1 MAARTDNTTN
11 QRALAARSGT
21 RSRATGRSAARTN
34 ANRPSTSN
42 AVSVDEDR
50 RAAAAAMLEEEQ
62 GQRPGK
68 TRLDRNMPL
77 ALVKGQ
83 ESIKE
88 ALLLGA
94 VDVEMGG
101 VAIAGRRGTAKSIMA
116 RGLHQLLPPIEVV
129 KGSYCNAD
137 PTKPRE
143 WEDGLIDIVGDVS
156 SMETEVRSCPFV
168 QVPLGV
174 TEDRLVGTVDIE
186 ESIKQGQ
193 TVFQPGLLAQA
204 HRGVLYVDEI
214 NLLDDGI
221 TNLLL
226 SILADGRNIVERE
239 GISVSHP
246 CKPLLIATY
255 NPEEGG
261 LREHLL
267 DRIAVTLSADRELTP
282 EERVEAVLTAND
294 FQDDMSGSLKSA
306 EDLTDELRTQIVFAR
321 EYLKDVEISDEQYKY
336 LVEECIRGKVQGH
349 RAELYAS
356 RVARASAALEGRDF
370 VSPEDLKKAVKL
382 VIVPRLKEVNMNPPD
397 EEEPPP
403 PPPPPPPEDMMDQEE
418 QEEQDEAEEQ
428 DEEDEGEDDEMPDE
442 IPEEFIIDTEGVIM
456 DQDVLKF
463 SQSMQK
469 AQGKAGRAKTLI
481 FSNDR
486 GRYIKPVLPK
496 GNQVKMA
503 VDATLR
509 ASAPF
514 QKARRAR
521 APEGTERTV
530 FVEKSDMRA
539 KKLAR
544 KAGALV
550 IFVVD
555 ASGSMALNRMSSA
568 KGAGMR
574 LLAES
579 YTSRDQV
586 CIIPFCG
593 EEAQVLMPPTK
604 SIAMARNRLD
614 RLPCGGGSPL
624 AHGISTAVRVGLN
637 AQQSGDVGRVL
648 MVLLT
653 DGRANISLSR
663 SLKDPEAIAEDAP
676 KPTQDELKEEIRDL
690 CGKVY
695 QSGIQTLVIDTE
707 NAFVSTGFAKEIA
720 TACQGNYYYLP
731 NASDAAIASATSEA
745 MAATKSDKF

>member
-1 MAARTDNTTN
+1 MMTHTRSPMAARTDNTTN

-42 AVSVDEDR
+42 AVSVDED

-321 EYLKDVEISDEQYKY
+321 EYLKDVQISDEQYKY

-403 PPPPPPPEDMMDQEE
+403 PPPPPSPPPAR
-418 QEEQDEAEEQ
+418 EA
-428 DEEDEGEDDEMPDE
+428 DDA
-442 IPEEFIIDTEGVIM
+442 GA
-456 DQDVLKF
+456 DVVDRKI
-463 SQSMQK
+463 STAST
-469 AQGKAGRAKTLI
+469 ANATAATSPSSPRAARTSGGGPRSRL
-481 FSNDR
+481 
-486 GRYIKPVLPK
+486 
-496 GNQVKMA
+496 
-503 VDATLR
+503 
-509 ASAPF
+509 
-514 QKARRAR
+514 RRAF
-521 APEGTERTV
+521 AH
-530 FVEKSDMRA
+530 
-539 KKLAR
+539 
-544 KAGALV
+544 
-550 IFVVD
+550 I
-555 ASGSMALNRMSSA
+555 RMYGDGILFAILFSA
-568 KGAGMR
+568 FA
-574 LLAES
+574 A
-579 YTSRDQV
+579 
-586 CIIPFCG
+586 
-593 EEAQVLMPPTK
+593 A
-604 SIAMARNRLD
+604 A
-614 RLPCGGGSPL
+614 
-624 AHGISTAVRVGLN
+624 GISTLPCPTISALLSKGCTLPRVAV
-637 AQQSGDVGRVL
+637 
-648 MVLLT
+648 
-653 DGRANISLSR
+653 
-663 SLKDPEAIAEDAP
+663 
-676 KPTQDELKEEIRDL
+676 
-690 CGKVY
+690 
-695 QSGIQTLVIDTE
+695 
-707 NAFVSTGFAKEIA
+707 AFAFLA
-720 TACQGNYYYLP
+720 
-731 NASDAAIASATSEA
+731 A
-745 MAATKSDKF
+745 MAHAGVATISRFNTKQRMEE